1 MRDTYVGSRLSGA
14 KRVAKS
20 FAVYIPCILWTAF
33 MGAILVYILGASLS
47 TRRDVSTGTV
57 FEFSSGLHWE
67 NYATAWK
74 TQSLDLYFMN
84 SLLYATTACIGALV
98 IAAPAAY
105 VLSRYKFFGNHL
117 IQRALIFVMSIPSI
131 LIVLPI
137 YGLLIQMDFR
147 GRLPLC
153 IVYTCIRV
161 PYTTVFLLNFFE
173 TISKTYEEA
182 AAIDGCSDTKVFL
195 KIALPM
201 VRPAMTTITLF
212 NFLNVLNEY
221 FIALLLITSTE
232 ATSLGVGL
240 NSIVSAMKFTS
251 NFPGIFAAVV
261 IVMLPSIVIYSV
273 TSRKIMYGGM
283 GGGIK
288 G

>member
-1 MRDTYVGSRLSGA
+1 MKNVKKVKGDNLNGPSPL
-14 KRVAKS
+14 
-20 FAVYIPCILWTAF
+20 VYIPLLLWTAF
-33 MGAILVYILGASLS
+33 MFAMLIYIFGASLS
-47 TRRDVSTGTV
+47 VPRDIFTGSV
-57 FEFSSGLHWE
+57 FKYATGIHWE
-67 NYATAWK
+67 NYVTAWT
-74 TQSLDLYFMN
+74 TQKLYLYFLN
-84 SLLYATTACIGALV
+84 SLIYAVTACVGALL

-105 VLSRYKFFGNHL
+105 VLSRCQFRGNEFIKRML
-117 IQRALIFVMSIPSI
+117 ILVMSIPTI

-137 YGLLIQMDFR
+137 YGTLVKMDLK
-147 GRLPLC
+147 GRIPLC
-153 IVYTCIRV
+153 IVYICVRV

-182 AAIDGCSDTKVFL
+182 AAIDGCTDTQTFT

-221 FIALLLITSTE
+221 FIALLLISSEE

-240 NSIVSAMKFTS
+240 TSIVSAMMYTS
-251 NFPGIFAAVV
+251 NYPAIFAAVV
-261 IVMLPSIVIYSV
+261 IVMLPSILIYCV

>member
-1 MRDTYVGSRLSGA
+1 
-14 KRVAKS
+14 
-20 FAVYIPCILWTAF
+20 
-33 MGAILVYILGASLS
+33 
-47 TRRDVSTGTV
+47 
-57 FEFSSGLHWE
+57 
-67 NYATAWK
+67 
-74 TQSLDLYFMN
+74 
-84 SLLYATTACIGALV
+84 
-98 IAAPAAY
+98 
-105 VLSRYKFFGNHL
+105 
-117 IQRALIFVMSIPSI
+117 
-131 LIVLPI
+131 VLPI

>member
-1 MRDTYVGSRLSGA
+1 MKNVKKADTLNGPSPV
-14 KRVAKS
+14 
-20 FAVYIPCILWTAF
+20 VYIPLLLWTAF
-33 MGAILVYILGASLS
+33 MAAMLIYILGASLS
-47 TRRDVSTGTV
+47 VPRDIFTGKV
-57 FEFSSGLHWE
+57 FKYATGFHWE
-67 NYATAWK
+67 NYVTAWT
-74 TQSLDLYFMN
+74 TQKLYLYFLN
-84 SLLYATTACIGALV
+84 SVIYATTACIGALL

-105 VLSRYKFFGNHL
+105 VLSRCPFRGNEL
-117 IQRALIFVMSIPSI
+117 IKRILILVMSIPTI

-137 YGLLIQMDFR
+137 YGMLVKMELK
-147 GRLPLC
+147 GRIPLC
-153 IVYTCIRV
+153 VVYICVRV

-173 TISKTYEEA
+173 SISKTYEEA
-182 AAIDGCSDTKVFL
+182 AAIDGCSDFQTFVR
-195 KIALPM
+195 IALPM

-221 FIALLLITSTE
+221 FIALLLISSEE

-240 NSIVSAMKFTS
+240 TSIVSAMMYSS
-251 NFPGIFAAVV
+251 NYPAIFAAVV
-261 IVMLPSIVIYSV
+261 IVMMPSILIYCF

>member
-1 MRDTYVGSRLSGA
+1 MKKKNKGA
-14 KRVAKS
+14 DLNGPSPV
-20 FAVYIPCILWTAF
+20 VYIPLLLWTAF
-33 MGAILVYILGASLS
+33 MVAMLVYIFGASLS
-47 TRRDVSTGTV
+47 VPRDIFTGKV
-57 FEFSSGLHWE
+57 FKYETGLHWE
-67 NYATAWK
+67 NYVTAWT
-74 TQSLDLYFMN
+74 TQKLYLYFIN
-84 SLLYATTACIGALV
+84 SLIYAVTACVGALL

-105 VLSRYKFFGNHL
+105 VLSRCQFKGRDFIKRLL
-117 IQRALIFVMSIPSI
+117 ILVMSIPTI

-137 YGLLIQMDFR
+137 YGTLVKMDFK

-153 IVYTCIRV
+153 IVYICVRV

-182 AAIDGCSDTKVFL
+182 AAIDGCTDTQTFV

-221 FIALLLITSTE
+221 FIALLLISSEE

-240 NSIVSAMKFTS
+240 TSIVSAMMYSS
-251 NFPGIFAAVV
+251 NYPAIFAAVV
-261 IVMLPSIVIYSV
+261 IVMLPSILIYCF

-283 GGGIK
+283 SGGIK

>member
-1 MRDTYVGSRLSGA
+1 MKKMPKGKTLNGPSPV
-14 KRVAKS
+14 
-20 FAVYIPCILWTAF
+20 VYLPLLLWTAF
-33 MGAILVYILGASLS
+33 MVAMLVYIVGASLS
-47 TRRDVSTGTV
+47 VPRDVSTGKV
-57 FEFSSGLHWE
+57 FEYSSGLHFE
-67 NYATAWK
+67 NYETAWK
-74 TQSLDLYFMN
+74 TQKLYEYFLN
-84 SLLYATTACIGALV
+84 SLIYAVVACCGALL
-98 IAAPAAY
+98 IASPAAY
-105 VLSRYKFFGNHL
+105 VLSRCRFKGN
-117 IQRALIFVMSIPSI
+117 ALIKRLLILVMSVPHI

-137 YGLLIQMDFR
+137 YGLLVQMDIR
-147 GRLPLC
+147 GRVPLC
-153 IVYTCIRV
+153 IVYICVRT

-182 AAIDGCSDTKVFL
+182 AAIDGCSDLNIFT

-221 FIALLLITSTE
+221 FIALLLTASDG

-240 NSIVSAMKFTS
+240 TSVVSALKYKS
-251 NFPGIFAAVV
+251 DFPAIFAAVV
-261 IVMLPSIVIYSV
+261 IVVMPSILIYCF